1 MLFTPHYKENQNVCH
16 NMGVS
21 HLKLQYISYSSC
33 HRLSVL
39 LVLVLSHA
47 HLQNPFIYCFFNICV
62 RKSFVNQKFLNCS
75 TYELFRNSKDQQCP
89 FHGFL
94 QWMIIGASTARQ
106 YHWNWHPWVMGDH
119 AILKKLY
126 ITRMSHYMMSV

>member
-47 HLQNPFIYCFFNICV
+47 HLQNPFIYCFFNIRV

-106 YHWNWHPWVMGDH
+106 YHWNWHPWVMGD